1 MAPSVPWALMKWH
14 KSQAPPPHSFPEA
27 WKMDFLRG
35 KPGRGS
41 ALCWRPEVPQV
52 PRGGSARSSR
62 CRGGS
67 KAKAELLAHA
77 AAVALHHAAP
87 VEAAQAVLLEKHALL
102 TVPAA
107 AAQQVAAAEVRG
119 AAVAGAAAGARR
131 TRAPV
136 GGAEVGRVGGIE
148 QVSAA
153 RRLERADGGQQSLAI
168 VGAHDTRGAV
178 EPLEQ
183 PRAHLAERGQLLPAG
198 AQRARAGQAVA
209 LAFGPRVA
217 PHGLR
222 GA

>member
-1 MAPSVPWALMKWH
+1 
-14 KSQAPPPHSFPEA
+14 
-27 WKMDFLRG
+27 MDFLRG

-52 PRGGSARSSR
+52 PRGGSARSFG
-62 CRGGS
+62 CHGGS

-87 VEAAQAVLLEKHALL
+87 VKAAQAVLLEKHALL
-102 TVPAA
+102 AVPAA

-178 EPLEQ
+178 EALEQ

-198 AQRARAGQAVA
+198 AQRARAGQPVA

-217 PHGLR
+217 PHCLR